1 MLREIPATVVVTNSA
16 PYFVIGLTNAHIFDV
31 PVTHLLQE
39 TPFVILVGGP
49 THVKDIWCFLPSDHV
64 FHERFPTVVV
74 ESTRKIFSQRRVSL
88 KHLNFESLGAG
99 LFRQKIC
106 SYTVRDKK

>member
-39 TPFVILVGGP
+39 TPFVFLVGGP
-49 THVKDIWCFLPSDHV
+49 THVKDIWRFLSSDHV
-64 FHERFPTVVV
+64 FHKGLSTVVV

-88 KHLNFESLGAG
+88 KHLHFKTLGAG
-99 LFRQKIC
+99 LFRQ
-106 SYTVRDKK
+106 